1 MPTQRV
7 SFKGTAG
14 GQEVQNVLHILD
26 TGSGSGTPQDTLN
39 AYSLAWSVT
48 MVGRLASSYVYTG
61 ATATPI
67 DPSIQGTESTSGAG
81 TVGPQTGTVLPVFV
95 SLGITLRTATAG
107 RAGRGRTGL
116 SPLTETYTLD
126 TGGTGQVVPA
136 SLVADTTL
144 AFQEF
149 IDDIGSTGGVA
160 SPGILVVVST
170 VVGGI
175 PRAAPLVSLVTSFSV
190 ASMVGTRL
198 SRKA

>member
-7 SFKGTAG
+7 AFKGSAG
-14 GQEVQNVLHILD
+14 GQAVQNILHIMD
-26 TGSGSGTPQDTLN
+26 TGAGSGSAQDTLD
-39 AYSLAWSVT
+39 AYSLAWVANI
-48 MVGRLASSYVYTG
+48 VPNLATTYVYLG

-67 DPSIQGTESTSGAG
+67 DPSILGTETSSGTGA
-81 TVGPQTGTVLPVFV
+81 VGAQNAATLPVFV

-116 SPLTETYTLD
+116 SPLTETYTGEA
-126 TGGTGQVVPA
+126 GGSGQVVTA
-136 SLVADTTL
+136 AGVEQVRLS
-144 AFQEF
+144 FQNF

-160 SPGILVVVST
+160 SPGILVVVSE
-170 VVGGI
+170 VVNGL